1 MPPSLPPPQGKELA
15 VLEPNSL
22 GNHELEVSA
31 DGRFIAVASFT
42 SEVKIWEVK
51 VARDSGEVT
60 GELGEG
66 GDGWGWGEGGEWGE
80 RMCRRW
86 CKWGSGLGRD
96 RAREGLDLAS
106 SLGLK
111 IRLSK

>member
-22 GNHELEVSA
+22 CNHELEVSA

-66 GDGWGWGEGGEWGE
+66 GEWGE

-96 RAREGLDLAS
+96 RAREGS
-106 SLGLK
+106 
-111 IRLSK
+111 I